1 MAETRDMEV
10 VPWIPAEAVIVSR
23 KGVKDEAG

>member
-10 VPWIPAEAVIVSR
+10 VPWIAAGAVIVSP
-23 KGVKDEAG
+23 KGVKDEAR